1 MVEFG
6 EIKMRVESGSM
17 GYDELL
23 PIWESYVTR
32 LDMMEWCPERYDRE
46 SEFRSIEDWMLELR
60 IPKMVESNF
69 FMED

>member
-1 MVEFG
+1 MSEFG

-32 LDMMEWCPERYDRE
+32 LDMMEWCPERYE
-46 SEFRSIEDWMLELR
+46 HELELR
-60 IPKMVESNF
+60 E
-69 FMED
+69 MENWLLELRLVSLSDSFIY

>member
-32 LDMMEWCPERYDRE
+32 LDMMEWCPERYE
-46 SEFRSIEDWMLELR
+46 HELELR
-60 IPKMVESNF
+60 E
-69 FMED
+69 MENWLLELRLVSLSDSFIY